1 MGRATF
7 RFYGDLTD
15 FLSDETYVKSV
26 AFDDPP
32 SVKDRIEACGVPHT
46 EVDLIVVDGQPV
58 DFSYRLGDG
67 DRIGVYPVFRSL
79 ETGFSL
85 RPAPP
90 VGRFVVDVNLGK
102 LARYLRLIGFDSVS
116 DGALD
121 DGDLAHI
128 AAKDD
133 RILLTKDRNLLKR
146 RIVVHGY
153 LVRAVNPADQLVEV
167 VRRFRRAELMQPF
180 ARCMECNGDIVPVA
194 KSEVDH
200 LLEPLT
206 REHYDDFRHCRNCGR
221 IYWRGSH
228 VARLHSLVD
237 KVRSE
242 AK

>member
-1 MGRATF
+1 MGCATF
-7 RFYGDLTD
+7 RFYGELTD

-26 AFDDPP
+26 AFDEPP
-32 SVKDRIEACGVPHT
+32 SVKDRIEACGIPHT
-46 EVDLIVVDGQPV
+46 EVELIVVDGRPV
-58 DFSYRLGDG
+58 DFSYRLSDG

-102 LARYLRLIGFDSVS
+102 LARYLRLIGFDAVS

-121 DGDLAHI
+121 DSDLAHI
-128 AAKDD
+128 AAEDD

-153 LVRAVNPADQLVEV
+153 LVRAVLPDDQLVEV
-167 VRRFRRAELMQPF
+167 VRRFRLSELVRPF
-180 ARCMECNGDIVPVA
+180 SRCSECNGEIVPVA

-206 REHYDDFRHCRNCGR
+206 RKHYDVFHRCRSCGR

-228 VARLHSLVD
+228 FARLNSLVA

-242 AK
+242 T